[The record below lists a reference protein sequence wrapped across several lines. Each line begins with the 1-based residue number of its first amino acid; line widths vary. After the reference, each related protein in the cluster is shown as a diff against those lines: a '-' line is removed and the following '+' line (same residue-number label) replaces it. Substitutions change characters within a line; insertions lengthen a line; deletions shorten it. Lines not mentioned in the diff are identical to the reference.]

1 MNTVEPIRD
10 MKIIW
15 NIEDY
20 LKDKNARD
28 YMMFEIGIY
37 CGLRISDI
45 LKLQVRAVRDK
56 THISIREQ
64 KTGKE
69 KRFKINPDLQKV
81 IKSYIV
87 GKEDYEFLLPSRQGA
102 NKHITRQRAYDI
114 LKDVADNFGIEYVG
128 THTLRKTFGYHFYMQ
143 TKDIA
148 TLKEIY
154 NHSDISVTF
163 RYIGIN
169 QDRKDDMMC
178 KLSYKRH

>member
-10 MKIIW
+10 MKQIW
-15 NIEDY
+15 DIEDY
-20 LKDKNARD
+20 LKEKSERD
-28 YMMFEIGIY
+28 FMMFEIGIY

-45 LKLQVRAVRDK
+45 LKLKVRDVKGK

-81 IKSYIV
+81 IKSYI
-87 GKEDYEFLLPSRQGA
+87 GDRKDYEYLLPSRQGE

-114 LKDVADNFGIEYVG
+114 LKDVEETFGLEHVG
-128 THTLRKTFGYHFYMQ
+128 THTLRKTFGYHMYMQ

-148 TLKEIY
+148 RLKEIF
-154 NHSDISVTF
+154 NHSDISVTL

-169 QDRKDDMMC
+169 QDSKDDMMC